1 MTDPKLSPAFRVLL
15 WDLERGSLAYDLA
28 LLAVLLLLL
37 LVPGERWGDPF
48 WR

>member
-1 MTDPKLSPAFRVLL
+1 MTDPKLSPAIRVLQ
-15 WDLERGSLAYDLA
+15 WDFERGSLAYDLA